1 MSVSTAMYAAITGLN
16 TMGTAMSVISNN
28 IANVNTIGFK
38 GSRANFQDLLSQ
50 NTSTGSGLSQ
60 IGRGVQIGSVTQ
72 IFSQGSFQDSAQ
84 DTDIAISGEGFFLV
98 VDEYTGEQFYTRAG
112 NFIFDSDGR
121 MVNPSGYILQG
132 WSIIPG
138 SDPPQTQG
146 TPTDVV
152 MDTFDAD
159 PEATSLVTFVANL
172 DAREDSRYN
181 NPNGFSEAWD
191 ATDPTLPIRGEDYVY
206 QTPLRVYDG
215 LGGAHDLTVYFDPH
229 DTIDNMW
236 DYIITIDPSEDARE
250 DGAGNSISGASFAG
264 LLQRGTLTF
273 TTDGPN
279 NTGGKLINV
288 TAENILSFSAATSTL
303 AAGTWNTG
311 TSPLTLGGSY
321 QGDSAKTYTITA
333 FGPASASAAGVVPY
347 PGIHWV
353 DGLTGA
359 SGDSYLNSVGASY
372 TIGTEGISV
381 MFGAPG
387 DGIASG
393 DTFSV
398 GVTPS
403 SITWTSATPNS
414 DGYFEFDA
422 AFLTSAGPIVP
433 VEQTIAVN
441 FGARNPNGA
450 NPTWTVDSE
459 AMTQYKSDSTT
470 LFQTQDG
477 YPSGYLQSITINR
490 DGILTGVYTNGRLIP
505 AFQIGLAIFRNPW
518 GLEKVGN
525 NLYRQTLESGD
536 PAYNEAGTG
545 GTGLIAP
552 NSLEQSNV
560 DLAAE
565 FVDMIIQ
572 QRGFQANSKIVTTTD
587 SMMQE
592 VLNMKR

>member
-50 NTSTGSGLSQ
+50 RSNTGSGLSQ
-60 IGRGVQIGSVTQ
+60 IGRGVQVGSVTQ

-84 DTDIAISGEGFFLV
+84 DTDIAISGEGFFRV
-98 VDEYTGEQFYTRAG
+98 VDQYTGEEFYTRAG
-112 NFIFDSDGR
+112 NFIFDRDGR

-132 WSIIPG
+132 WEIIPG

-152 MDTFDAD
+152 MSTFDAD
-159 PEATSLVTFVANL
+159 PEATGLVTFVANL
-172 DAREDSRYN
+172 DSREDSRYN
-181 NPNGFSEAWD
+181 NPLGFSEAWD
-191 ATDPTLPIRGEDYVY
+191 ATDPTEPIRGEDYVY
-206 QTPLRVYDG
+206 QTSLRVYDG
-215 LGGAHDLTVYFDPH
+215 LGDGHDLTIYFDPH

-236 DYIITIDPSEDARE
+236 DYIITVDPEEDARV
-250 DGAGNSISGASFAG
+250 DAAGNSISGASFAG

-279 NTGGKLINV
+279 NTGGQLVSV
-288 TAENILSFSAATSTL
+288 TAENIGAFSAATSTL

-311 TSPLTLGGSY
+311 TSPLTVGGSY
-321 QGDSAKTYTITA
+321 QGTSAKTYTVTA
-333 FGPASASAAGVVPY
+333 FGPASASAAGVAPY

-353 DGLTGA
+353 DALTGA
-359 SGDSYLNSVGASY
+359 SGDSYLSSVGAGY
-372 TIGTEGISV
+372 AIGTEGV
-381 MFGAPG
+381 TVRFDAPAN
-387 DGIASG
+387 GITSG
-393 DTFSV
+393 DAFSV
-398 GVTPS
+398 AVTPAS
-403 SITWTSATPNS
+403 YTWTSAVPNS

-450 NPTWTVDSE
+450 SPTWTVDTE
-459 AMTQYKSDSTT
+459 AMTQYAGDSTT

-477 YPSGYLQSITINR
+477 YPSGYLQSITIDR
-490 DGILTGVYTNGRLIP
+490 DGVLTGVYTNNRIIP
-505 AFQIGLAIFRNPW
+505 AFQIGLAMFRNPW

-525 NLYRQTLESGD
+525 NLYRQTLDSGD
-536 PAYNEAGTG
+536 PAYNEPGTG
-545 GTGLIAP
+545 GVGLIAP
-552 NSLEQSNV
+552 HSLEQSNV

-587 SMMQE
+587 TMLQE